1 MASEAARGSGTA
13 CDLIAALSL
22 SRLDPSRKQGH
33 VAVIVLG
40 KQTNL
45 QRDREQLLGYLRY
58 QGKWMWPASLQCGA
72 ALLLGPG
79 RGQRGQKEN

>member
-1 MASEAARGSGTA
+1 MASESARGSGTA

-22 SRLDPSRKQGH
+22 SRLDPGRKQGH

-45 QRDREQLLGYLRY
+45 QRDREQLLGYLCYR
-58 QGKWMWPASLQCGA
+58 GKWMWPASLQHGA
-72 ALLLGPG
+72 APLLGPG
-79 RGQRGQKEN
+79 RGWRGQKGN